1 MRKTRVSRSA
11 TPILRLLIA
20 FALLSAGALLYAGIA
35 QAFGRREKPPVIVHG
50 DRAFEK
56 PYRAPFRA
64 EAWQVLK
71 TKIDDDLTA
80 VWAVDKDH
88 AWAAGISGG
97 LYRTTDGGETWA
109 PLVGVD
115 FAQFDQLLWR
125 SPDRGFALTKAGE
138 ILRSDDGGAEWKT
151 LRFRTGNRVR
161 HIDFVDAEMG
171 WAVGEKGLIL
181 RTGNGGRT
189 WERQQGGTASDLTH
203 IQMLSAKTAWAG
215 GPGTLIGTRD
225 GGAHWSPLQEAAG
238 WRFVSGR
245 RGYASDGRAIYRTKD
260 GGEHW
265 KLVRTVDALMRRAK
279 VDTRARIGDA
289 RAGSGDLEW
298 EGSGD
303 PFIVNA
309 RFVDRYNGIAEVMR
323 NGVQLLFRTRS
334 LGRVWKLVYEAGRNQ
349 KSELVS
355 FSMSD
360 GKNGLAIDA
369 GGNLRATADGAR
381 TWPVQL
387 PGEDF
392 DLMDVHFADRKRG
405 WAAGGAGRILVTD
418 DGGNHWRE
426 AARRLD
432 TALRRIDTA
441 TLPSGRARAWIGGD
455 KGRIAA
461 SSLEGRPWQSS
472 WRIQATPARGRIYD
486 LDFMDERRGVAVGE
500 RGLVIVTDDGGAHW
514 RRGAAAVGETLRA
527 AVYASENLLL
537 VAGGGTLL
545 LSRDGARSFSQIPP
559 RGVLGAGSIVSVDAS
574 DSTHLFALQREGYL
588 LRSADGGE
596 TWVRGRI
603 DEQVRLSKIQFLNSS
618 RGWVLGRRAEG
629 GSVLYLTDDG
639 GATWHAVSLPGIAAR
654 NFHFIDAKYGWLA
667 APQAILHSVDGGR
680 NWRRQRLAP
689 SRFIRA
695 FTLFS
700 RSGAWAVGDN
710 GFAARY
716 LPGKGQLSHQGE

>member
-1 MRKTRVSRSA
+1 MRKTRVRHFSK
-11 TPILRLLIA
+11 PVLRLLVA
-20 FALLSAGALLYAGIA
+20 FALLSAGAFVYAGIA

-50 DRAFEK
+50 RRAFEK

-64 EAWQVLK
+64 EAWQVLE

-80 VWAVDKDH
+80 VWSADSDH

-97 LYRTTDGGETWA
+97 LYRTIDGGETWE

-115 FAQFDQLLWR
+115 YARFDQLLWK
-125 SPDRGFALTKAGE
+125 SPVRGFALTHAGE
-138 ILRSDDGGAEWKT
+138 MLRSDDGGAGWKT
-151 LRFRTGNRVR
+151 LRFRAGNRVR
-161 HIDFVDAEMG
+161 HIDFVSAEVG

-181 RTGNGGRT
+181 RTGDGGRS
-189 WERQQGGTASDLTH
+189 WDRQEAGTGSDLTH
-203 IQMLSAKTAWAG
+203 LQMWSARTGWAG

-225 GGAHWSPLQEAAG
+225 GGRHWSSLQESDG

-265 KLVRTVDALMRRAK
+265 KLLRTVDALIKHVK
-279 VDTRARIGDA
+279 VDAGARRGDA
-289 RAGSGDLEW
+289 HAEPL
-298 EGSGD
+298 
-303 PFIVNA
+303 ILNA

-334 LGRVWKLVYEAGRNQ
+334 LGRVWKPVYEAGHNR

-355 FSMSD
+355 FAMSD

-387 PGEDF
+387 PGEDL
-392 DLMDVHFADRKRG
+392 DLMDVHFADPKRG

-418 DGGNHWRE
+418 DGGNRWRP
-426 AARRLD
+426 AARRID

-441 TLPSGRARAWIGGD
+441 TLPSGRVRAWIGGD
-455 KGRIAA
+455 RGRIAA
-461 SSLEGRPWQSS
+461 SNLEGRLWRSS

-486 LDFMDERRGVAVGE
+486 LDFMDARRGVAVGE
-500 RGLVIVTDDGGAHW
+500 RGLVIVTDDGGASW
-514 RRGAAAVGETLRA
+514 RRGAPGVGETLRA
-527 AVYASENLLL
+527 AVYASENLIL

-545 LSRDGARSFSQIPP
+545 LSHDGARSFSQIPP
-559 RGVLGAGSIVSVDAS
+559 RGVMAAGSIVSVDAS
-574 DSTHLFALQREGYL
+574 GSRHLFALQREGYL

-596 TWVRGRI
+596 SWVRTRI
-603 DEQVRLSKIQFLNSS
+603 GEQVRLSKVQFLNSS

-629 GSVLYLTDDG
+629 GSALYLTDDG
-639 GATWHAVSLPGIAAR
+639 GATWHPIPLPGIKAR
-654 NFHFIDAKYGWLA
+654 NFHFIDAKSGWLA
-667 APQAILHSVDGGR
+667 APQAILHSADGGR

-695 FTLFS
+695 FKFVS
-700 RSGAWAVGDN
+700 GGGAWAVGDN

-716 LPGKGQLSHQGE
+716 PAGKEQSSTQGE

>member
-1 MRKTRVSRSA
+1 MRHSLKPA
-11 TPILRLLIA
+11 LRLLIA
-20 FALLSAGALLYAGIA
+20 FALLSAGAFVYAGIA
-35 QAFGRREKPPVIVHG
+35 QAFGRREKPRAIVHG
-50 DRAFEK
+50 HRAFEK
-56 PYRAPFRA
+56 PYGAPFRA

-80 VWAVDKDH
+80 VWVADKDH
-88 AWAAGISGG
+88 AWTAGVSGG
-97 LYRTTDGGETWA
+97 LYRTTDGGKTWA

-115 FAQFDQLLWR
+115 YARFDQLLWKGLN
-125 SPDRGFALTKAGE
+125 RGFALTKAGE
-138 ILRSDDGGAEWKT
+138 ILRSDDGGARWKT
-151 LRFRTGNRVR
+151 LRFSADKRVR
-161 HIDFVDAEMG
+161 RIDFVNAELG

-181 RTGNGGRT
+181 RTENGGST
-189 WERQQGGTASDLTH
+189 WDRQQAGTGSDLTH
-203 IQMLSAKTAWAG
+203 IQMLNPRTGWAG
-215 GPGTLIGTRD
+215 GPGTLISTRD
-225 GGAHWSPLQEAAG
+225 GGTNWSSLQEAVG

-245 RGYASDGRAIYRTKD
+245 RGYASDGHAIYRTKD
-260 GGEHW
+260 SGEHW
-265 KLVRTVDALMRRAK
+265 KLVRTVDALMRSVK
-279 VDTRARIGDA
+279 VDTRVPIGDA
-289 RAGSGDLEW
+289 PAGSGDLER

-309 RFVDRYNGIAEVMR
+309 RFVDRYNGVAEVMR
-323 NGVQLLFRTRS
+323 SGVQLLFRTRS
-334 LGRVWKLVYEAGRNQ
+334 LGRVWKLVYEAKQNQ
-349 KSELVS
+349 KSKLVS

-369 GGNLRATADGAR
+369 SGNLRATADGAR

-418 DGGNHWRE
+418 DGGHRWRE
-426 AARRLD
+426 AARRTD
-432 TALRRIDTA
+432 TVLRRIDTA

-461 SSLEGRPWQSS
+461 SSLEGRPWRSS
-472 WRIQATPARGRIYD
+472 WRIQATPVRGRIYD

-500 RGLVIVTDDGGAHW
+500 RGLVIVTEDGGAHW
-514 RRGAAAVGETLRA
+514 RRGAAAVGETLLA
-527 AVYASENLLL
+527 AVYASKDLLL

-545 LSRDGARSFSQIPP
+545 LSRDGARSFSQLPP

-574 DSTHLFALQREGYL
+574 DSEHLFALQREGYL

-596 TWVRGRI
+596 TWVRVRI
-603 DEQVRLSKIQFLNSS
+603 GEQVRLSKIQFLNS
-618 RGWVLGRRAEG
+618 RQGWVLGRRAEG

-639 GATWHAVSLPGIAAR
+639 GATWHGIPLPGIEAR
-654 NFHFIDAKYGWLA
+654 NFHFIDAKYGWLV
-667 APQAILHSVDGGR
+667 APQAILHSVDGGH
-680 NWRRQRLAP
+680 NWRRQRLEP

-695 FTLFS
+695 FRFFS
-700 RSGAWAVGDN
+700 RGGAWAVGDN

-716 LPGKGQLSHQGE
+716 LPAEEQSSLQGE